1 MTAPKEN
8 PDDQKD
14 QLPTLTSLHRR
25 PPYEH
30 HLLISSD
37 NSHNLLTEALVTNPN
52 EIRDELDNAM
62 GSLGRRATWMPQE
75 EDEEY
80 SSDEEHGPNEFDG
93 GFHGDPNSPINLEAG
108 HLNFITRERDEN
120 LANTSS
126 RQEKISSFVMGVS
139 LRIAGTSRPAIEGRR
154 SSIRVQR
161 LQEASID
168 GRTSHD
174 GNLSRII
181 SYPRS
186 VRTVQSSL
194 GSPLHLAPHN
204 IAIQSIP
211 PSHEANATSP
221 INIASFTDEPIKL
234 DYSHYLYGNSLMIFS
249 PQSKIRRACYKVVS
263 NKYMSPFILLML
275 FIQTTFLAFRQWN
288 PHSPDGYIHHGITWA
303 DWVIVGINSIY
314 TIEIIMKIISFG
326 LINDKVIFETLGL
339 PYHKSKISYGVS
351 YVWTQL
357 NRNIL
362 IFRSK
367 TSKSKRPNTK
377 ASASKSSSGTN
388 SDSGSIFAKYG
399 LERGDVEL
407 LNLSKPS
414 GSEKFDSAKGTTATT
429 EKRISILSEDEED
442 ANENEVPLADLWELD
457 AKLSLMNV
465 NRAYL
470 RKNGQRL
477 DFASVLCFW
486 ISIPLSITGWDRR
499 TGFMLFRSL
508 GQIRILRLCNL
519 THGTNVILHMF
530 QAALPQLI
538 DVGIF
543 ISCFW
548 VIFGIIGVQSF
559 LMSFSRNCLWSNPNN
574 PEEQYLNTK
583 QYCGSYLTS
592 NGTRLPFLERDG
604 AISLYVKG
612 YECPINSVCQSGA
625 NPYNGTVSFDNF
637 FQSMQ
642 LVFVIMSINTF
653 AELMYSMMD
662 SDGILASLFFIFG
675 IFILTVWLMNLF
687 IAIIVTSFHAAHE
700 AAAKHRRE
708 PKENAF
714 SKMWPLSSKFNAGR
728 NQALIS
734 KLPLLKLY
742 YRFEICFILLV
753 FADLIVQCWRTYG
766 MSASRA
772 SFLYRLEVIFTCV
785 FLGEI
790 LLRFA
795 LHLPYWRAFFSSKK
809 NLFDLFLAIF
819 TSIIIIG
826 PVKRKLGQAYYWLT
840 VFQLLRF
847 YRVVLAF
854 RWTGDLLLRIMR
866 NIKAI
871 LDLALFFFILL
882 GLCGII
888 IGRFFEGT
896 VPELDLEDVI
906 YTMHTLPNTLM
917 SLYVIT
923 STAGWANIMYNL
935 QKYARSTIQRAVGSI
950 LLILW
955 FIVSNFVVLNIFI
968 AIIEHAL
975 SESLEG
981 QKRHQLKK
989 FITDMTKKLLT
1000 VRSTPGYLRRLKE
1013 KIFKRN
1019 EDKAIDT
1026 TVTHLLLAGAAVN
1039 EFVDSEMVSHKSRS
1053 IASIKEE
1060 HRSDYHIVRLFNL
1073 IGNFLKKPF
1082 NNPFYAA
1089 KIKIPES
1096 ENFDP
1101 TEYATQILKDRKNLA
1116 QRQDEY
1122 LKRHP
1127 TFNYTFF
1134 ILSPQHPIRRLCQK
1148 IVKLSYGERIDGVE
1162 PNVIVNDI
1170 FSVIMFCASVSVV
1183 VVACYLTPI
1192 RRRDLLFNS
1201 GVWNWGIIVDFSFL
1215 IIFGLEIILK
1225 VTADGVFYTP
1235 NAYVR
1240 SPWNWLDFVAFA
1252 SILIEFIAFVLFDG
1266 KLSRV
1271 IRGLK
1276 ALRALRLLTISE
1288 TAKNNFHYTM
1298 ISGFWKI
1305 LSAAMVAVSLLFPF
1319 SIWGLNVFNGRLGH
1333 CNEHEFSEA
1342 QCINEYES
1350 ELYEWLVLSPTV
1362 YLTPALSMNNFKTSF
1377 STFYQITS
1385 LEGWPELLQD
1395 VMKSTGIGTPQH
1407 QFASPFNGF
1416 LIILFNFVSTVFI
1429 LTLFVSVIISN
1440 YSKLTGRAYLT
1451 PTQIQWYH
1459 VKKYLSR
1466 VKPSLR
1472 RDVTQMNRFKKFCY
1486 KMTVG
1491 KNRVWRSILNMALF
1505 IHIIDLLVEAFP
1517 VVANIVIRYGIFV
1530 FTTFCFAMDSLMRLI
1545 GIGYKEFF
1553 KNVWNTVALLIGW
1566 AAFITTSVAFMI
1578 DIDSVYYNLNK
1589 LFLIAMLLY
1598 LFPRSDRLNQLLTFA
1613 SAAFPSLLSMMFT
1626 WLIFFLVYGI
1636 AMNQI
1641 FGLTKFGNM
1650 TNSNMNFRT
1659 IPKALILLFRM
1670 SFGEEWNIIMQD
1682 FVLEP
1687 PFCTP
1692 NISYEDTD
1700 CGSKPYAYILFMSWN
1715 IISMYI
1721 MLSLFISLILDTFSY
1736 IAGGSKYAHLINRNE
1751 VRKFKKAWQK
1761 YDPWGS
1767 GFICVEDLP
1776 NFVREIKGSLEV
1788 AHFKE
1793 TDKEETINHLSKKWF
1808 RKTDSDSPYDVA
1820 VDHDAIEAY
1829 MSRNMDKN
1837 NYLIREQFIEEAKL
1851 RMELQDESGISFKNI
1866 ILQIPF
1872 YSSFDA
1878 DECLILSD
1886 FLEQRLFRKRLEER
1900 LRRTHAYNMLIG
1912 FTCRWKYSQY
1922 KQGKILKEEFLAKVK
1937 Q

>member
-1 MTAPKEN
+1 MTGPKDN
-8 PDDQKD
+8 PEDLEQR
-14 QLPTLTSLHRR
+14 LPKLESLPRR

-37 NSHNLLTEALVTNPN
+37 ASHNLLTEALVTNPD
-52 EIRDELDNAM
+52 ELRDELDNAM
-62 GSLGRRATWMPQE
+62 GALGKQATWMPQGRGE
-75 EDEEY
+75 QDSLDEEY
-80 SSDEEHGPNEFDG
+80 EHDELEGISPL
-93 GFHGDPNSPINLEAG
+93 DPNDPVNLEAG
-108 HLNFITRERDEN
+108 YLEVIARERDEN
-120 LANTSS
+120 LTSPQN
-126 RQEKISSFVMGVS
+126 RQTKFSNFVMGVS

-154 SSIRVQR
+154 SSIRVNRIQR
-161 LQEASID
+161 MSID
-168 GRTSHD
+168 GRSSHD
-174 GNLSRII
+174 GNLSRIT
-181 SYPRS
+181 SHPRS
-186 VRTVQSSL
+186 IRTVQSIAAPPMHLSPDNIPANSSL
-194 GSPLHLAPHN
+194 ASHRL
-204 IAIQSIP
+204 SI
-211 PSHEANATSP
+211 TSP
-221 INIASFTDEPIKL
+221 TNIASITDEPIEL
-234 DYSHYLYGNSLMIFS
+234 DYCHYLYGNSLMIFS

-275 FIQTTFLAFRQWN
+275 FIQTAFLAYRQWN
-288 PHSPDGYIHHGITWA
+288 PHASDGYFHHGITWA

-326 LINDKVIFETLGL
+326 LINDKVMFETLGL
-339 PYHKSKISYGVS
+339 PYHRSKISYGIR
-351 YVWTQL
+351 YVWGQIV
-357 NRNIL
+357 RNFL
-362 IFRSK
+362 IFR
-367 TSKSKRPNTK
+367 TRARESKRNRARKTT
-377 ASASKSSSGTN
+377 SKSSS
-388 SDSGSIFAKYG
+388 DSGAGSIFDKYDQ
-399 LERGDVEL
+399 RGDVEL
-407 LNLSKPS
+407 LDLSKGS
-414 GSEKFDSAKGTTATT
+414 SSEKFEARKHTTALS
-429 EKRISILSEDEED
+429 ENPISIVSEDEDEAED
-442 ANENEVPLADLWELD
+442 QEIPLANLWELD
-457 AKLSLMNV
+457 AKLELMNV

-477 DFASVLCFW
+477 DFASVVCFW
-486 ISIPLSITGWDRR
+486 ISIPISVSGWDRR
-499 TGFMLFRSL
+499 TGFMLFRAL

-559 LMSFSRNCLWSNPNN
+559 LMSLSRSCLWTDPTDSN
-574 PEEQYLNTK
+574 EQYLNDAQK
-583 QYCGSYLTS
+583 CGSYLAL
-592 NGTRLPFLERDG
+592 NGTRMPFLTRG
-604 AISLYVKG
+604 GQTSLYAKG
-612 YECPINSVCQSGA
+612 YECPMNSVCQSGA

-637 FQSMQ
+637 FQSME
-642 LVFVIMSINTF
+642 LVFVVMSINTF
-653 AELMYSMMD
+653 AELMYKTMD
-662 SDGILASLFFIFG
+662 SDGLLASLFFIFG

-700 AAAKHRRE
+700 AAAKHRKE

-714 SKMWPLSSKFNAGR
+714 TKMWPLSSKFTGGR

-742 YRFEICFILLV
+742 YRFEILFILLIL
-753 FADLIVQCWRTYG
+753 ADLIVQCWRSYG
-766 MSASRA
+766 MSTSVASL
-772 SFLYRLEVIFTCV
+772 LYRLEAIFTCV

-795 LHLPYWRAFFSSKK
+795 LHLPYWRAFFLSKK
-809 NLFDLFLAIF
+809 NVFDLFLAII
-819 TSIIIIG
+819 TSIIILG
-826 PVKRKLGQAYYWLT
+826 PVKKKLGHAYYWLT
-840 VFQLLRF
+840 VFQLMRF
-847 YRVVLAF
+847 YRVVFAF

-871 LDLALFFFILL
+871 LDLALFYFILL

-896 VPELDLEDVI
+896 VPELALETVI
-906 YTMHTLPNTLM
+906 YSMHTLPNTLM

-935 QKYARSTIQRAVGSI
+935 QSYAKSTIQRSVGSI

-981 QKRHQLKK
+981 QKKHQLKK
-989 FITDMTKKLLT
+989 FIADMTKKLLT

-1019 EDKAIDT
+1019 EEEATDT
-1026 TVTHLLLAGAAVN
+1026 TVTHLLLTGAAVN
-1039 EFVDSEMVSHKSRS
+1039 EFVESETVSRRASHSL
-1053 IASIKEE
+1053 ASIKEE
-1060 HRSDYHIVRLFNL
+1060 QRSDYHFIRFFKL
-1073 IGNFLKKPF
+1073 IIDFLKKPF
-1082 NNPFYAA
+1082 NNPFYYT
-1089 KIKIPES
+1089 KIEIPES
-1096 ENFDP
+1096 DNFDP
-1101 TEYATQILKDRKNLA
+1101 AQYATQILQDRKNLA
-1116 QRQDEY
+1116 KRQDEY
-1122 LKRHP
+1122 LKKHP

-1134 ILSPQHPIRRLCQK
+1134 ILSPQHPLRRLCQK
-1148 IVKLSYGERIDGVE
+1148 IVKSSYGERVDGVE

-1170 FSVIMFCASVSVV
+1170 FSVIMFLASVAVV
-1183 VVACYLTPI
+1183 VIACYLTPI
-1192 RRRDLLFNS
+1192 RRRELLFTN
-1201 GVWNWGIIVDFSFL
+1201 GVWNWGIVFDLSFL
-1215 IIFGLEIILK
+1215 IIFGLEFIIK
-1225 VTADGVFYTP
+1225 VTADGLFYAP

-1240 SPWNWLDFVAFA
+1240 SPWNWLDFIAFT
-1252 SILIEFIAFVLFDG
+1252 SILIEFVAFVLLNG

-1333 CNEHEFSEA
+1333 CNEHELSEA
-1342 QCINEYES
+1342 QCKNEYES
-1350 ELYEWLVLSPTV
+1350 ELYEWQVLSPTV
-1362 YLTPALSMNNFKTSF
+1362 YLTPALSMNKFRTSF

-1407 QFASPFNGF
+1407 LFASPFNGF
-1416 LIILFNFVSTVFI
+1416 LIIFFNFVSTVFI

-1451 PTQIQWYH
+1451 ANQIQWYH

-1472 RDVTQMNRFKKFCY
+1472 RDVTKMNAFTKFCY
-1486 KMTVG
+1486 QMTVG
-1491 KNRVWRSILNMALF
+1491 KNRVWRSILNLALF
-1505 IHIIDLLVEAFP
+1505 VHVLNLLLEAFP
-1517 VVANIVIRYGIFV
+1517 VVASGRVRYAIFV
-1530 FTTFCFAMDSLMRLI
+1530 GTTFCFAIDSLMRLI
-1545 GIGYKEFF
+1545 GIGYRAFF
-1553 KNVWNTVALLIGW
+1553 KNVWNVVALVIGW
-1566 AAFITTSVAFMI
+1566 AAFVTTSAAFVI
-1578 DIDSVYYNLNK
+1578 NYDSVYYNFNK
-1589 LFLIAMLLY
+1589 LFLIAILLY

-1613 SAAFPSLLSMMFT
+1613 SAAFPSLFSMMFT

-1641 FGLTKFGNM
+1641 FGLTKFGKM
-1650 TNSNMNFRT
+1650 TTSNMNFRT

-1670 SFGEEWNIIMQD
+1670 SFGEEWNQIMQD
-1682 FVLEP
+1682 FVVEP
-1687 PFCTP
+1687 PFCVP
-1692 NISYEDTD
+1692 NSSYEDTD

-1736 IAGGSKYAHLINRNE
+1736 IAGGSKYAHLIKRTE
-1751 VRKFKKAWQK
+1751 VRKFKRAWQK
-1761 YDPWGS
+1761 FDPWGS
-1767 GFICVEDLP
+1767 GFIRVEDLP

-1788 AHFKE
+1788 AHFM
-1793 TDKEETINHLSKKWF
+1793 TDKEETVKHLSQKWF
-1808 RKTDSDSPYDVA
+1808 QRTNADSPYDVE

-1829 MSRNMDKN
+1829 MSRSKDSDK
-1837 NYLIREQFIEEAKL
+1837 YQIREQFIEEAKL
-1851 RMELQDESGISFKNI
+1851 RMELQDEAGISFKNI

-1872 YSSFDA
+1872 YSAFDA

-1886 FLEQRLFRKRLEER
+1886 FLEQRLFRRRLEER
-1900 LRRTHAYNMLIG
+1900 LCKKRAYTMLIG
-1912 FTCRWKYSQY
+1912 FACRWKYLQY
-1922 KQGKILKEEFLAKVK
+1922 KQGKILKEEFLSKVT
-1937 Q
+1937 

>member
-1 MTAPKEN
+1 MTSPKDN
-8 PDDQKD
+8 PEDHEHR
-14 QLPTLTSLHRR
+14 LPKLDSVPRR

-37 NSHNLLTEALVTNPN
+37 NSHNLLTEVLVTNPD

-62 GSLGRRATWMPQE
+62 GAPGKPGTWIPL
-75 EDEEY
+75 DEGEQY
-80 SSDEEHGPNEFDG
+80 PSDEESGLDELEG
-93 GFHGDPNSPINLEAG
+93 TSLRDPNDPNVLEAG
-108 HLNFITRERDEN
+108 FLEAIARERDEN
-120 LANTSS
+120 LATSQT
-126 RQEKISSFVMGVS
+126 RQTKISNFVMGVS

-154 SSIRVQR
+154 SSIRVNRIQGT
-161 LQEASID
+161 SID
-168 GRTSHD
+168 GRLSHD
-174 GNLSRII
+174 GNLSRIT
-181 SYPRS
+181 SHPRS
-186 VRTVQSSL
+186 VRTVHSSL
-194 GSPLHLAPHN
+194 ASPMHLSPGN
-204 IAIQSIP
+204 ILTHSIL
-211 PSHEANATSP
+211 PSHGPSNINPT
-221 INIASFTDEPIKL
+221 NIASLTDEPVKL
-234 DYSHYLYGNSLMIFS
+234 DYCHYLYGNSLKIFS
-249 PQSKIRRACYKVVS
+249 PQSKIRRACYKIVS
-263 NKYMSPFILLML
+263 HKLMSPFILLLL

-288 PHSPDGYIHHGITWA
+288 PQDADGYIHHGTTWA
-303 DWVIVGINSIY
+303 DWVIVGINCIY
-314 TIEIIMKIISFG
+314 TIEITMKIISFG
-326 LINDKVIFETLGL
+326 LINDKVMYETLGL
-339 PYHKSKISYGVS
+339 PYHRSKISYGVR
-351 YVWTQL
+351 YVWSQFI
-357 NRNIL
+357 RNFL

-367 TSKSKRPNTK
+367 TLKSRKNLAGP
-377 ASASKSSSGTN
+377 SASKSSSDSGT
-388 SDSGSIFAKYG
+388 GSIFAKYTQN
-399 LERGDVEL
+399 GDVEL
-407 LNLSKPS
+407 LDIVNGPN
-414 GSEKFDSAKGTTATT
+414 T
-429 EKRISILSEDEED
+429 EKLDTQKKTAILSEIPNSTISEDEDHED
-442 ANENEVPLADLWELD
+442 YHEAPLADLWELD
-457 AKLSLMNV
+457 AKLELMNI

-477 DFASVLCFW
+477 DFVSVVCFW
-486 ISIPLSITGWDRR
+486 ISIPLSLTGWDRR

-530 QAALPQLI
+530 KAALPQLI

-559 LMSFSRNCLWSNPNN
+559 LMSFSRNCVWTDPHDPNDTF
-574 PEEQYLNTK
+574 LNK
-583 QYCGSYLTS
+583 GQYCGSYLAT
-592 NGTRLPFLERDG
+592 NGTRMPFLSRQG
-604 AISLYVKG
+604 LSSPYVKG
-612 YECPINSVCQSGA
+612 YECPVNSVCQSGA
-625 NPYNGTVSFDNF
+625 NPFNGTVSFDNI
-637 FQSMQ
+637 FQSME
-642 LVFVIMSINTF
+642 LVFVLMSINTF
-653 AELMYSMMD
+653 AELMYNMMD
-662 SDGILASLFFIFG
+662 SDGILASLYFIFG

-700 AAAKHRRE
+700 AAAKHRKE
-708 PKENAF
+708 PKENAL
-714 SKMWPLSSKFNAGR
+714 SKMWPLSSKFDGGR

-742 YRFEICFILLV
+742 YRFEILFILLIL
-753 FADLIVQCWRTYG
+753 ADLIVQCWRSYG

-772 SFLYRLEVIFTCV
+772 SFLYRMEAIFTCI

-795 LHLPYWRAFFSSKK
+795 LHLPYWRAFLSSKK
-809 NLFDLFLAIF
+809 NLFDLFLAII

-826 PVKRKLGQAYYWLT
+826 PVKLKLGQAYYWLT
-840 VFQLLRF
+840 VFQLMRF
-847 YRVVLAF
+847 YRVVFAF
-854 RWTGDLLLRIMR
+854 RWTGDLLVRIMR

-896 VPELDLEDVI
+896 VPELALEEVI
-906 YTMHTLPNTLM
+906 YSMHTLPNTLM

-923 STAGWANIMYNL
+923 STAGWANIMYKL
-935 QKYARSTIQRAVGSI
+935 QMYARSTIQRAVGSI

-981 QKRHQLKK
+981 QKKHQLKK
-989 FITDMTKKLLT
+989 FIVDMTKKLLT

-1019 EDKAIDT
+1019 EEKAIDT
-1026 TVTHLLLAGAAVN
+1026 TVTHLLLTGAAVN
-1039 EFVDSEMVSHKSRS
+1039 EFIESETASHAGHSVM
-1053 IASIKEE
+1053 SIKEE
-1060 HRSDYHIVRLFNL
+1060 HRSDYHIVRIGRL
-1073 IGNFLKKPF
+1073 IIDFLKKPF
-1082 NNPFYAA
+1082 NNPFYAS
-1089 KIKIPES
+1089 KIEIPDS
-1096 ENFDP
+1096 DNFDP
-1101 TEYATQILKDRKNLA
+1101 TQYATKILQDRKNLA
-1116 QRQDEY
+1116 RRQDEY
-1122 LKRHP
+1122 LKEHP
-1127 TFNYTFF
+1127 TFNYAFF
-1134 ILSPQHPIRRLCQK
+1134 ILSPQHPVRRLCQR
-1148 IVKLSYGERIDGVE
+1148 IVKLSYGERIDGIE
-1162 PNVIVNDI
+1162 PNVILNDI
-1170 FSVIMFCASVSVV
+1170 FSVIMFCASVAVV

-1192 RRRDLLFNS
+1192 RRRILMFDNGL
-1201 GVWNWGIIVDFSFL
+1201 WNWGIYFDLSFL
-1215 IIFGLEIILK
+1215 IIFGLEFIIK
-1225 VTADGVFYTP
+1225 ATADGLFYTP

-1240 SPWNWLDFVAFA
+1240 SPWNWLDFVAFT
-1252 SILIEFIAFVLFDG
+1252 SILIEFVAFVLFNG

-1333 CNEHEFSEA
+1333 CNEHELGES

-1350 ELYEWLVLSPTV
+1350 KVYEWLVLSPTV
-1362 YLTPALSMNNFKTSF
+1362 YLTPALSMNKFRTSF

-1451 PTQIQWYH
+1451 ELQIQWYH

-1472 RDVTQMNRFKKFCY
+1472 RDVTNMNAFRKFCY
-1486 KMTVG
+1486 QMTVG
-1491 KNRVWRSILNMALF
+1491 KNKIWRSILNLALF
-1505 IHIIDLLVEAFP
+1505 VHVIDLFLEAFP
-1517 VVANIVIRYGIFV
+1517 LVANIFVRYAIFV
-1530 FTTFCFAMDSLMRLI
+1530 VTTFCFAIDSLMRLI
-1545 GIGYKEFF
+1545 GIGWKAFF

-1566 AAFITTSVAFMI
+1566 AAFVTTSVAFVI
-1578 DIDSVYYNLNK
+1578 DFDSVYYNFNK
-1589 LFLIAMLLY
+1589 LFLIAILMY
-1598 LFPRSDRLNQLLTFA
+1598 LFPRSDRLNQLLVFA
-1613 SAAFPSLLSMMFT
+1613 SAAFPSLFSMMFT

-1641 FGLTKFGNM
+1641 FGLTKLGKI
-1650 TNSNMNFRT
+1650 TTSNMNFRT

-1682 FVLEP
+1682 FVVEP

-1692 NISYEDTD
+1692 NVSYEDTD

-1736 IAGGSKYAHLINRNE
+1736 IAGGSKYAHLIKRNE
-1751 VRKFKKAWQK
+1751 VRKFKRAWQK
-1761 YDPWGS
+1761 FDPWGS

-1788 AHFKE
+1788 VHFM

-1808 RKTDSDSPYDVA
+1808 KKTKGDDPYDFA

-1829 MSRNMDKN
+1829 MSKKLDTDK
-1837 NYLIREQFIEEAKL
+1837 YQIREQFIEEAKL
-1851 RMELQDESGISFKNI
+1851 RMELQGDSGISFKNV
-1866 ILQIPF
+1866 ILQVPF
-1872 YSSFDA
+1872 YSAFDA

-1886 FLEQRLFRKRLEER
+1886 FLEQRLFRRRLQER
-1900 LRRTHAYNMLIG
+1900 MRRNRAHNVLVG
-1912 FTCRWKYSQY
+1912 FACRWKYLQY
-1922 KQGKILKEEFLAKVK
+1922 KKGIILKEELLSKVK
-1937 Q
+1937 